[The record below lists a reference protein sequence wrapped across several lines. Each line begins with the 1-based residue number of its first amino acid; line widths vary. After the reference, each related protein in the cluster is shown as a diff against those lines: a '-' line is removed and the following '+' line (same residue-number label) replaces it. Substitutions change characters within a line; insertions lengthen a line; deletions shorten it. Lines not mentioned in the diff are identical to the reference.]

1 MTIPDISE
9 TRGSIPRVQH
19 IAYFQDVLRGIAE
32 GETFD
37 GLRVRLRQV
46 AAEIGA
52 ARMAALSHPVS
63 TTPTP
68 FGIRR
73 PMPLVN

>member
-46 AAEIGA
+46 AAEIAPHGWPHSPIPCP
-52 ARMAALSHPVS
+52 RRLHPLES
-63 TTPTP
+63 DD
-68 FGIRR
+68 RCHW
-73 PMPLVN
+73 